1 MELEHILAYH
11 CAPTFA
17 GIKAANLLSLEKFL
31 IPEIKLSFEFYN
43 QNLNLRGIYFEM
55 LCECNE
61 RILVIVYRKDTLWS
75 ELSSPPNKAFLETQG
90 YCDWSSLDSL
100 FKRLRERISDRDEFP
115 HEIGLFLSYPL
126 EDVLGFI
133 FFKGKN
139 YKCSGYWKVY
149 GNENITKK
157 KFREFT
163 MSRII
168 FCRKIDEGKSIVQI
182 LESA

>member
-17 GIKAANLLSLEKFL
+17 GIKAANMLSLERFL
-31 IPEIKLSFEFYN
+31 LPDIKSSFEFYN
-43 QNLNLRGIYFEM
+43 QHLNLRGIYFEI

-61 RILVIVYRKDTLWS
+61 RILVIVYRKDTLWN

-90 YCDWSSLDSL
+90 YGDWSSLESL
-100 FKRLRERISDRDEFP
+100 FIKLRERIATNDEFP
-115 HEIGLFLSYPL
+115 HEIGMFLSYPL

-133 FFKGKN
+133 CCKGKN

-149 GNENITKK
+149 VNEAVTKK
-157 KFREFT
+157 KFEEFT

-168 FCRKIDEGKSIVQI
+168 FCSKIEEGKSIVQI

>member
-1 MELEHILAYH
+1 MEIEHILAYH

-31 IPEIKLSFEFYN
+31 LPDIKLSFDFYN
-43 QNLNLRGIYFEM
+43 QHLNLRGIYFEI
-55 LCECNE
+55 LCECND
-61 RILVIVYRKDTLWS
+61 RILVIVYRKETLWN

-90 YCDWSSLDSL
+90 YGDWSSMESL
-100 FKRLRERISDRDEFP
+100 FIKLRERISARDEFP
-115 HEIGLFLSYPL
+115 HEIGMFLSYPL

-133 FFKGKN
+133 YCKGKD

-149 GNENITKK
+149 GNEVVTKK
-157 KFREFT
+157 KFEEFT

-168 FCRKIDEGKSIVQI
+168 FCSKIEEGKSIVQI

>member
-17 GIKAANLLSLEKFL
+17 GIKAANLLSLNKLFL
-31 IPEIKLSFEFYN
+31 PEIKSSFDFYN
-43 QNLNLRGIYFEM
+43 RHLNLIGIYFEI
-55 LCECNE
+55 LCECND
-61 RILVIVYRKDTLWS
+61 RILVIVYRKETLWS

-90 YCDWSSLDSL
+90 YGDWSSLETL
-100 FKRLRERISDRDEFP
+100 FEKLKERISSSMEFP
-115 HEIGLFLSYPL
+115 HEIGMFLSYPL

-133 FFKGKN
+133 YCKGKE

-149 GNENITKK
+149 VNEAVTRK
-157 KFREFT
+157 KFEEFT

-168 FCRKIDEGKSIVQI
+168 FCSKIEEGKSIVQI